1 MVAFFK
7 THPALPI
14 LVITVSLVYGS
25 WHIFNA
31 GFLAGKYYPVTGE
44 GDTMFYGQRARAAYS
59 GDWLA
64 GDIALWENQKSPV
77 FLPILNPIIMGALG
91 KIMGSLEKGFVAS
104 DFIFPPLIFAALYFL
119 AYELAQ
125 SRAGAA
131 LFASLFIFAP
141 QIVTFPSVASV
152 TLFTKLQALY
162 FSRFEYPKLTFL
174 FYALAFYF
182 ILRALKYKKG
192 IDIFLAGAS
201 FGLLFYTYLYDWAS
215 MLTALFL
222 MIFFFWLQ
230 KDYEKVK
237 IIITIVL
244 TGLAISVFYWINF
257 LQLRNLDSFADIQK
271 RIGMEVSRM
280 PYIAVVWKTYLRVAA
295 LLAAMALFWL
305 KKDKLIF
312 IYITS
317 FLLAYYATVNAQII
331 IGFNIHPDHWY
342 RAAFLPWGL
351 AFFVLGVWLYGKLTA
366 PNSKPLAIS
375 AYVLISALGLWGL
388 ASNYLLARAI
398 SDGSGLPAEISESYS
413 WLNQNTLSRSTV
425 GSVSFSTENEIQ
437 LHAHNTV
444 FIPNGAN
451 TIAPE
456 EEIWTRTAWMAKIYG
471 MDAKKFKN
479 LLENSSMY
487 LFHMRYRDDTPGSS
501 FIHEYV
507 LDPAKYEKEYKGKI
521 EKYVDLAQNLDLK
534 NLPFHLDYLYFG
546 PKEKALGKDPNIF
559 IRNLK
564 KVYDKNQVVIYAL

>member
-1 MVAFFK
+1 
-7 THPALPI
+7 
-14 LVITVSLVYGS
+14 
-25 WHIFNA
+25 
-31 GFLAGKYYPVTGE
+31 
-44 GDTMFYGQRARAAYS
+44 
-59 GDWLA
+59 
-64 GDIALWENQKSPV
+64 
-77 FLPILNPIIMGALG
+77 
-91 KIMGSLEKGFVAS
+91 
-104 DFIFPPLIFAALYFL
+104 
-119 AYELAQ
+119 
-125 SRAGAA
+125 
-131 LFASLFIFAP
+131 
-141 QIVTFPSVASV
+141 
-152 TLFTKLQALY
+152 
-162 FSRFEYPKLTFL
+162 
-174 FYALAFYF
+174 
-182 ILRALKYKKG
+182 
-192 IDIFLAGAS
+192 
-201 FGLLFYTYLYDWAS
+201 
-215 MLTALFL
+215 
-222 MIFFFWLQ
+222 
-230 KDYEKVK
+230 
-237 IIITIVL
+237 
-244 TGLAISVFYWINF
+244 
-257 LQLRNLDSFADIQK
+257 
-271 RIGMEVSRM
+271 M

-317 FLLAYYATVNAQII
+317 FLLAYYATVNAQIF

-351 AFFVLGVWLYGKLTA
+351 AFFTLGVWLYGKL
-366 PNSKPLAIS
+366 PIHNSKSLNIS
-375 AYVLISALGLWGL
+375 AYILISALGLWGL